1 MTQERYKTVGASTTT
16 PVEMK
21 RRREVQIPQVLT
33 DYTLF
38 YYYGDLDRTPVR
50 NATFLATLS
59 DGAVRQG
66 TLDGQGRAQL
76 CAVPKGPVNIVYQH
90 DAPAEDSAEIVDAR
104 NAVRDALAAIV
115 NQTRLDMADEWKEW
129 EEANWLTKQ
138 YLLKVNDWQG
148 QAVGAWQWLSGTV
161 QTVWQ
166 LAVLLY
172 KTDREIR
179 ELRGL
184 ILTGQWEQ
192 LDKKIAGYRAKGEK
206 VLDAAGEVKE
216 LLILIFNDEPTR
228 DLIKAFPAQWWAAI
242 PPDERRELQ
251 ASVGTQIAIDVV
263 IAVLL
268 AAFTAG
274 AAGAVYGSTKW
285 AERIGKL
292 GGNLVRLLETLK
304 KSFERLAKALKVR
317 KRRITHA
324 AARPNAARE
333 IESKWTPPKNT
344 PPKGGRHAYAVKR
357 VPDDLVSD
365 DRGVYG
371 YVPKEGTQFAPP
383 KWPVDWT
390 DPAQVANAREV
401 RLGYHDGLVAERD
414 LVTSLRADGMD
425 EESIA
430 RNIVDLRNE
439 TRISKYPAD
448 KVEMLYQRNLETYG
462 NPKGPS
468 YESLLAKYGSPQGV
482 IEAGTRSNTTMDVL
496 TGIATIE

>member
-1 MTQERYKTVGASTTT
+1 MTQERYKTVGSSTTT

-21 RRREVQIPQVLT
+21 RRREVRVPQVLT

-38 YYYGDLDRTPVR
+38 YHYDDLDRTPVR

-76 CAVPKGPVNIVYQH
+76 CAVPKGPVSIVYQH
-90 DAPAEDSAEIVDAR
+90 DTPVEDSAEIIEAR

-115 NQTRLDMADEWKEW
+115 AQTRLDMADEWKEW

-138 YLLKVNDWQG
+138 YLLKVNEWQG
-148 QAVGAWQWLSGTV
+148 QAVGAWEWLSGTV

-179 ELRGL
+179 ELRNL
-184 ILTGQWEQ
+184 ILAGQWEQ

-274 AAGAVYGSTKW
+274 AAGAVYGSAKW
-285 AERIGKL
+285 SERIGKL
-292 GGNLVRLLETLK
+292 GSKVIRLLDTLK
-304 KSFERLAKALKVR
+304 DAFERLAKALRVR
-317 KRRITHA
+317 KRKVVDLGKRA
-324 AARPNAARE
+324 DQARVL
-333 IESKWTPPKNT
+333 ESKWTPPVLRPPSNYSPPLKSRHSIRHIKQGGVKKNKNT
-344 PPKGGRHAYAVKR
+344 
-357 VPDDLVSD
+357 
-365 DRGVYG
+365 
-371 YVPKEGTQFAPP
+371 
-383 KWPVDWT
+383 
-390 DPAQVANAREV
+390 
-401 RLGYHDGLVAERD
+401 VAEPHVDMNADVAAINRGEGVRQGNLFTVNGRTYELVNGDHLVPNSGPGFHD
-414 LVTSLRADGMD
+414 LNRGEFDALGVFNKFGDTETSR
-425 EESIA
+425 SIA
-430 RNIVDLRNE
+430 RNV
-439 TRISKYPAD
+439 A
-448 KVEMLYQRNLETYG
+448 G
-462 NPKGPS
+462 
-468 YESLLAKYGSPQGV
+468 
-482 IEAGTRSNTTMDVL
+482 EAGAKRALDVWRL
-496 TGIATIE
+496 GQ